1 MLGARLM
8 FNGLMYMREST
19 YIKVYTYTY
28 TYYTYT
34 YTYIYIL
41 FMVFC
46 IIYLE
51 ICYAC
56 IYNCL
61 FRIVMHSC
69 HVFFW
74 YWFWFFKFVS
84 VGLCTI
90 PCELM
95 SICKHIVIYIYTYII
110 LSYSVLHFY
119 ICIYIYIYTIY
130 IAYDNILA
138 LNSLLE
144 DIWWINLRISWNC
157 WRPRRGDPDPREVNQ
172 KSGDWTTKLLWFA
185 FFVLWFL
192 STSATQFV
200 VAVECPCGTEHETV
214 RV

>member
-1 MLGARLM
+1 MISPVSRSQVWCTLFSRSRSWRIARPKMLGARLM

-90 PCELM
+90 PCEVM
-95 SICKHIVIYIYTYII
+95 SICKHIVIYIYIHTLYCLIA
-110 LSYSVLHFY
+110 FY
-119 ICIYIYIYTIY
+119 IFTYAYTYIYILYTLHMITY
-130 IAYDNILA
+130 
-138 LNSLLE
+138 
-144 DIWWINLRISWNC
+144 W
-157 WRPRRGDPDPREVNQ
+157 P
-172 KSGDWTTKLLWFA
+172 
-185 FFVLWFL
+185 
-192 STSATQFV
+192 
-200 VAVECPCGTEHETV
+200 
-214 RV
+214 